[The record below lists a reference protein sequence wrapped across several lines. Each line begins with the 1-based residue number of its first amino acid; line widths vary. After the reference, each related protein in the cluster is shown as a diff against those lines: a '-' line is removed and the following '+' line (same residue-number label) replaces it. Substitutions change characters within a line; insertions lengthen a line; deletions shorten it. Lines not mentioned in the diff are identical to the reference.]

1 MSKQSIEQRIASML
15 NSNEAT
21 AKEIES
27 LLTETEQAITAA
39 DAAITK
45 TREAALDPIQMPD
58 ANKARVAVEDVYLRC
73 PALACAAAEVSTE
86 TESGAHAG

>member
-15 NSNEAT
+15 NSTDAT

-39 DAAITK
+39 DAASTK
-45 TREAALDPIQMPD
+45 TRKAALDPIQMPD
-58 ANKARVAVEDVYLRC
+58 ANKARVAVEDAAFAAQRLRAVQ
-73 PALACAAAEVSTE
+73 PKL
-86 TESGAHAG
+86 HRN